1 MRGAI
6 IRSAARP
13 MPIPLGL
20 AILDF
25 AALLG
30 LALASS
36 RFGYRVGSIVL
47 AIMAFVILAWGI
59 VAFLTTAMMPL
70 PPLR

>member
-1 MRGAI
+1 
-6 IRSAARP
+6 

-47 AIMAFVILAWGI
+47 AIFAFVILAWGI
-59 VAFLTTAMMPL
+59 IGFLTTAMLL
-70 PPLR
+70 PPLAPLR